1 MILVTGAT
9 GKTGAPLVRTL
20 VQARQPVA
28 ALVRDPVRAREL
40 LGDGVELV
48 TGDLGDAGSVE
59 RAVAGVERVYLLTPP
74 HPQQGEWERGVIE
87 AARDA
92 GVRHVV
98 KHSLM
103 GADAG
108 SRMSAARTHAEIEDA
123 LAASGLGWTVLRP
136 NFFFQTFAGGMV
148 VQGSMYTAAGE
159 GRISGVDTRDV
170 AAAAVAVLTGD
181 GHEGRTY
188 TLTGPEAFTFAEA
201 AAAIGEET
209 GRPVQHVDVPA
220 DALAAGMAQ
229 AGVPDWLAQDVAALQ
244 QEYADGV
251 GAEVTEDVR
260 ELTGQEPRSLRDFV
274 RENADAF

>member
-1 MILVTGAT
+1 VILVTGAT
-9 GKTGAPLVRTL
+9 GKTGVDLVRLL
-20 VQARQPVA
+20 VAARQPVA

-48 TGDLGDAGSVE
+48 TGDFDDAGSVE
-59 RAVAGVERVYLLTPP
+59 RAVNGVERLYVLTPP
-74 HPQQGEWERGVIE
+74 HPRQLEWEGALIE

-92 GVRHVV
+92 GVSRVV

-108 SRMSAARTHAEIEDA
+108 SRMQAARQHAAIEDA
-123 LAASGLGWTVLRP
+123 LTGSGLAYTILRP
-136 NFFFQTFAGGMV
+136 NFFHQTFASGMV
-148 VQGSMYTAAGE
+148 VQGTMYTAAGE
-159 GRISGVDTRDV
+159 GRVSGIDTRDV

-201 AAAIGEET
+201 AAVIGEVT
-209 GRPVQHVDVPA
+209 GRPVTHA
-220 DALAAGMAQ
+220 DIPPEALAAGMTQ
-229 AGVPDWLAQDVAALQ
+229 AGAPDWLAQDVAALQ

-251 GAEVTEDVR
+251 GAAVTDDVR
-260 ELTGQEPRSLRDFV
+260 ELTGREPRSLRDFV
-274 RENADAF
+274 SEHADSF

>member
-9 GKTGAPLVRTL
+9 GKTGAPLVRAL
-20 VQARQPVA
+20 VKAQQPVA
-28 ALVRDPVRAREL
+28 ALVRDPARAREI

-48 TGDLGDAGSVE
+48 TGDFDDAGSVE
-59 RAVAGVERVYLLTPP
+59 RAVAGVERVYVLTPP
-74 HPQQGEWERGVIE
+74 HPQQGEWERRVIE

-108 SRMSAARTHAEIEDA
+108 SRMSAGREHAAVEEELAR
-123 LAASGLGWTVLRP
+123 SGLGWTILRP
-136 NFFFQTFAGGMV
+136 NFFFQTFASGMV
-148 VQGSMYTAAGE
+148 VQGTMYTAAGE

-201 AAAIGEET
+201 AAVIAEAT
-209 GRPVQHVDVPA
+209 GKPVAHVDIPP
-220 DALAAGMAQ
+220 DALAGGMAQ
-229 AGVPDWLAQDVAALQ
+229 AGAPDWLAQDVAALQ
-244 QEYADGV
+244 QEYGDGV
-251 GAEVTEDVR
+251 GAEVTHDVR
-260 ELTGQEPRSLRDFV
+260 ELTGQEPRPLRDFA
-274 RENADAF
+274 REHADAF